1 LFAAAER
8 GTSLWIVLGFK
19 SVFKNQHPTVLC
31 REATMKKHFA
41 VLALV
46 LLMLGL
52 CAPVLFSQAS
62 GTVKGVCKDPQGNP
76 IADGVLVWAN
86 QDNGQKYTLK
96 TNKKGEYFSLG
107 FAPGSYN
114 VTLYKNADDAK
125 ANKELFHINKF
136 QVTLDENTLD
146 FDLKKQA
153 EETAKGQGLT
163 PEQLKQMQEAQAK
176 QEKEKSTIK
185 TLNEKIVAANTAS
198 KAGDFDTAIS
208 TLNEATQM
216 DASRDVLWAQL
227 ADAYRGSATKQT
239 DPAEK
244 SKRLQEA
251 AADYQKAID
260 LRQKSMD
267 AATKKDPEDNKRLAA
282 YYNNLGE
289 ASSKSG
295 KIDDAVKAYTQAAQ
309 INPEG
314 AAGYYYNIGAVLT
327 NAGKIDDA
335 IAAFDKC
342 IAADPS
348 KADAYYQK
356 GVNMIGKATLQGD
369 KMVAP
374 PGTAEAFQKYL
385 ELAPTGPYAD
395 VAKQMLTSIG
405 ASVETG
411 FGKKKVPAKKSN

>member
-1 LFAAAER
+1 LR
-8 GTSLWIVLGFK
+8 
-19 SVFKNQHPTVLC
+19 

-41 VLALV
+41 VFVSLV
-46 LLMLGL
+46 LMLGL
-52 CAPVLFSQAS
+52 CAPALFSQAS
-62 GTVKGVCKDPQGNP
+62 GTVKGVCKDANGNP
-76 IADGVLVWAN
+76 IADGVVVYAN

-107 FAPGSYN
+107 LAAGNYI

-125 ANKELFHINKF
+125 ANKELFHFNKF

-146 FDLKKQA
+146 FDLKKQS

-163 PEQLKQMQEAQAK
+163 PEQIKAMQEAQAK
-176 QEKEKSTIK
+176 QEKEKSTVK
-185 TLNEKIVAANTAS
+185 TLNEKIVAASTAS
-198 KAGDFDTAIS
+198 KAGDFDTAIN
-208 TLNEATQM
+208 TLTEATTI
-216 DASRDVLWAQL
+216 DPNRDVLWAQL
-227 ADAYRGSATKQT
+227 ADAYRGSAVKQT

-251 AADYQKAID
+251 DTDYQKAID
-260 LRQKSMD
+260 LKQKAMD
-267 AATKKDPEDNKRLAA
+267 SATKKDPEDNKRLAA

-289 ASSKSG
+289 ASAKSG

-327 NAGKIDDA
+327 NAGKVDDA

-342 IAADPS
+342 IAADPT

-411 FGKKKVPAKKSN
+411 FGKKKAPPKKSN